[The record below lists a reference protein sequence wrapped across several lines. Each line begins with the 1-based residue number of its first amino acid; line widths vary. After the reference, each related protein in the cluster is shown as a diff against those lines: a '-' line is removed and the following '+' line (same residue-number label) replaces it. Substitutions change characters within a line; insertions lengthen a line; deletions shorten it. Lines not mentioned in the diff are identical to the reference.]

1 MRAADCEHVLVS
13 TRVRV
18 RTSAMA
24 SATVRTHDRMH
35 DGFAPEICL
44 VKRIQ
49 SSMKLYPNFIINR
62 PIEMGDTHVFTIFR

>member
-1 MRAADCEHVLVS
+1 MS
-13 TRVRV
+13 GRVRV
-18 RTSAMA
+18 RTSAKA
-24 SATVRTHDRMH
+24 SATVRSHDRMH

-49 SSMKLYPNFIINR
+49 SSMKLYPNFMIDR